1 MQIPRKTRTRAPNW
15 QHKLATISPPARH
28 TCSQEA
34 QHPPPSTARNHDCE
48 ARFFNISGSCFG
60 HLIFGICHG
69 DARRRCSR
77 RPKKTNLTEIFFF
90 PNFFQQFAPP
100 SPKVCKFLKFLKSVC
115 RARRR
120 GFLLEDQAMLRRCAA
135 RAARAARAGRAARA
149 RKFAFQSLFS
159 NLRVRPRRFVYK
171 FLSIAVFLF

>member
-1 MQIPRKTRTRAPNW
+1 MCGRGLRA
-15 QHKLATISPPARH
+15 
-28 TCSQEA
+28 
-34 QHPPPSTARNHDCE
+34 TARNHDCE

-77 RPKKTNLTEIFFF
+77 RPKKINLTEIFFF

-115 RARRR
+115 RDRRR

-149 RKFAFQSLFS
+149 KKFAFQSSFS
-159 NLRVRPRRFVYK
+159 NLRVRPRKFVYK
-171 FLSIAVFLF
+171 FVSIAVFLF